1 MPDEPFRLPGSSKL
15 EHFFN
20 EEIVEIVRHADEYR
34 RMGIGFPGA
43 VILYGP
49 PGTGK
54 TFAVEKLTEY
64 LGWPRYDINS
74 DTIGSTYIHET
85 GMKIARMFDMSI
97 SNAPSVLVIDE
108 MESFLSVRAGQHQHH
123 VEEVSEFLR
132 KIPEAVSN
140 NVLIFA
146 MTNVLDE
153 IDPAVIRRGRFD
165 HMIEVGFADRYDI
178 RCLLEERRKQ
188 IPIDDKAN
196 LDWLSAKLEGH
207 PMSDVAFVLREA
219 GRYAVKNRQNT
230 ITDDAFRD
238 ALSKLPGEV
247 KKARTIGFSV

>member
-1 MPDEPFRLPGSSKL
+1 M
-15 EHFFN
+15 
-20 EEIVEIVRHADEYR
+20 
-34 RMGIGFPGA
+34 
-43 VILYGP
+43 
-49 PGTGK
+49 
-54 TFAVEKLTEY
+54 
-64 LGWPRYDINS
+64 
-74 DTIGSTYIHET
+74 
-85 GMKIARMFDMSI
+85 
-97 SNAPSVLVIDE
+97 
-108 MESFLSVRAGQHQHH
+108 
-123 VEEVSEFLR
+123 
-132 KIPEAVSN
+132 
-140 NVLIFA
+140 
-146 MTNVLDE
+146 LDE

>member
-1 MPDEPFRLPGSSKL
+1 
-15 EHFFN
+15 
-20 EEIVEIVRHADEYR
+20 
-34 RMGIGFPGA
+34 
-43 VILYGP
+43 
-49 PGTGK
+49 
-54 TFAVEKLTEY
+54 
-64 LGWPRYDINS
+64 
-74 DTIGSTYIHET
+74 
-85 GMKIARMFDMSI
+85 MKIARMFDMAI